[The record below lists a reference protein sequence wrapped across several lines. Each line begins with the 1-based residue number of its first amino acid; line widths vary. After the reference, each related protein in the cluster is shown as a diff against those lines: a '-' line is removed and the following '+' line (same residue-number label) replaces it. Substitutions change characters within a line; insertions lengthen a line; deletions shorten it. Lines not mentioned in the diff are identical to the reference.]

1 MELVICE
8 GWGLGNVPSMQGCGG
23 ESQGWQVSPAGVRGG
38 GGPCHPVQGRGCVS
52 LAEPE
57 SAALQGPEVGRVGNS
72 SAGSLVLVPELG
84 NLNPTL
90 RRVTIRP
97 I

>member
-1 MELVICE
+1 ME
-8 GWGLGNVPSMQGCGG
+8 GCGG
-23 ESQGWQVSPAGVRGG
+23 ESQGWQVSPAGVRGV
-38 GGPCHPVQGRGCVS
+38 GGPCHLVQGRGCVS

-57 SAALQGPEVGRVGNS
+57 SAALQGPEVVGASNS
-72 SAGSLVLVPELG
+72 GAGSLVPVPELG

-90 RRVTIRP
+90 RRVTTRP